1 MTIIGQLRITDSFK
15 IHGRGLVAIGE
26 LMEGRIKVGCYVT
39 FHTGVREV
47 TMKIGGV
54 SGIRADPPRQ
64 YHIGVTFVYGS
75 DEERTESEKLKLVEQ
90 LVDIED
96 RDDAMNQGNRL

>member
-1 MTIIGQLRITDSFK
+1 MSIIGQFKITDSFK
-15 IHGRGLVAIGE
+15 ITGRGLVAIGK
-26 LMEGRIKVGCYVT
+26 LTDGKIKVGCYVT

-64 YHIGVTFVYGS
+64 YHIGVTFVYGN
-75 DEERTESEKLKLVEQ
+75 DEERIEFEKIKLVEQ
-90 LVDIED
+90 LVHIED
-96 RDDAMNQGNRL
+96 RDGVLNQGK

>member
-1 MTIIGQLRITDSFK
+1 MSIIGQFKIKDSFK
-15 IHGRGLVAIGE
+15 ITGRGLVAIGE
-26 LMEGRIKVGCYVT
+26 LTDGKIKVGCYIT

-64 YHIGVTFVYGS
+64 YLIGVTFVDVS
-75 DEERTESEKLKLVEQ
+75 DEERIEFEKMKLAEQ
-90 LVDIED
+90 LVHVED
-96 RDDAMNQGNRL
+96 RDGVLNQGK

>member
-1 MTIIGQLRITDSFK
+1 MTIIGQFKIIESFK

-26 LMEGRIKVGCYVT
+26 LMEGWIKVGCYVI

-54 SGIRADPPRQ
+54 GGMRAEPPRQ
-64 YHIGVTFVYGS
+64 YHIGVTFIYGS
-75 DEERTESEKLKLVEQ
+75 DEERIEFEKIKLVEQ
-90 LVDIED
+90 FVYIED
-96 RDDAMNQGNRL
+96 RDGIFLKLV